1 MDDKQLLFTNFMNV
15 VESLGLL
22 YGKDSEVVLHDFDK
36 PDHSIIAIKNS
47 ITNRKI
53 GDPMSAYALKILRRG
68 VEKNQ
73 PSIVY
78 RTLTKD
84 GKKIKS
90 TNIFIRNQ
98 DDQVIGCLSINQD
111 ISKLEWMK
119 GWVDEI
125 LNSDLPGE
133 GEEINDVFTSD
144 ITEVLKKM
152 IDQTITNSGGKD
164 IHKLTKEN
172 KKDIIDE
179 LDEKGAFLIK
189 GAVDLVANHL
199 GVSRYTIYNY
209 LDEIRAKNKL
219 SP

>member
-1 MDDKQLLFTNFMNV
+1 MDDKQLLFSNFVNV
-15 VESLGLL
+15 VEGLALL
-22 YGKDSEVVLHDFDK
+22 YGKDSEVVLHDFDE
-36 PDHSIIAIKNS
+36 PDHSIIAIKNNH

-53 GDPMSAYALKILRRG
+53 GDPMSEYALKIVRHG
-68 VEKNQ
+68 VEKNK

-90 TNIFIRNQ
+90 TNIFIRNHQ
-98 DDQVIGCLSINQD
+98 DQVIGCLSINRD
-111 ISKLEWMK
+111 ISRLEWMK
-119 GWVDEI
+119 AWVDEI

-133 GEEINDVFTSD
+133 SEEINDVFTSD
-144 ITEVLKKM
+144 VTEILKKM
-152 IDQTITNSGGKD
+152 IDQTIASSGKD
-164 IHKLTKEN
+164 IHKLTREN
-172 KKDIIDE
+172 KKDIIEE

-189 GAVDLVANHL
+189 GAVDLVANHM

-209 LDEIRAKNKL
+209 LDEIRAKYKL

>member
-1 MDDKQLLFTNFMNV
+1 MNDKQLLFTNFVNV
-15 VESLGLL
+15 VESLAIL
-22 YGKDSEVVLHDFDK
+22 YGKDSEIVLHDFDE

-47 ITNRKI
+47 HVTNRKI
-53 GDPMSAYALKILRRG
+53 GDPMSEYALKILRRG
-68 VEKNQ
+68 VEKNE

-84 GKKIKS
+84 GKKLKS
-90 TNIFIRNQ
+90 TNIFIRNHN
-98 DDQVIGCLSINQD
+98 DQVIGCLSINQD

-119 GWVDEI
+119 AWVDEM
-125 LNSDLPGE
+125 LNSDLPEE

-144 ITEVLKKM
+144 ITEILKKM
-152 IDQTITNSGGKD
+152 IDQTISNSGKD